1 MNIAKARLESRLEIL
16 VRPWLKSH
24 FGLEFLKR
32 NLPVKAEHHKDYAI
46 HLYGY
51 RREGWKSSPHF
62 FAINCISRKVT
73 KKDFIV
79 LNKALVAIHNATI
92 EGYQDWSVD
101 YAMIIS
107 DVGFTDKAVKLA
119 NEKGF
124 GAYLKTT
131 STFTELSAPLQ
142 VYY

>member
-1 MNIAKARLESRLEIL
+1 MKIAKAPLESRLEIL

-32 NLPVKAEHHKDYAI
+32 NLPFESERRKDYTI
-46 HLYGY
+46 DLYGY

-62 FAINCISRKVT
+62 FAINCIPRKVT
-73 KKDFIV
+73 KRDFIN
-79 LNKALVAIHNATI
+79 LDKALVAIYYATI
-92 EGYQDWSVD
+92 QGYQDWCVD

-107 DVGFTDKAVKLA
+107 NIGFTDKGVQLA
-119 NEKGF
+119 NKKGF

-131 STFTELSAPLQ
+131 STFKELSVPTQL
-142 VYY
+142 YY

>member
-1 MNIAKARLESRLEIL
+1 MNIDKTRLESRLEIL
-16 VRPWLKSH
+16 VRPWIKSH

-32 NLPVKAEHHKDYAI
+32 NLPVRAEHQKDYAI
-46 HLYGY
+46 NLYGY

-62 FAINCISRKVT
+62 FAINCIPRKVT
-73 KKDFIV
+73 KKDFID
-79 LNKALVAIHNATI
+79 LNKTLVVIHDATI
-92 EGYQDWSVD
+92 EGYQDWCVD

-107 DVGFTDKAVKLA
+107 DVDFTDKAVKLA

-131 STFTELSAPLQ
+131 SAFTELSVPSQL
-142 VYY
+142 YY